1 MKKIVISGVNGFI
14 GSTLCNKFLEMGY
27 EVIGLSRSEAKH
39 NNIIDSPNYT
49 FLRIDQINLELL
61 KNADIFYHLAW
72 NMGEYNTKDSVLACT
87 TELDNIKMSCEM
99 MELAVKA
106 QVKRVVFIGS
116 ISEEMYYFDD
126 KRNLTNIKGRI
137 YGMGKKMAS
146 DIMQKMAYDAGIE
159 YIHALLANT
168 YGPNDYNNKAVSQ
181 FIKKMVNNID
191 LQLID
196 ANDLADWVY
205 VDDTVNG
212 LIACGEKG
220 KNLKA
225 YYIGHRVIKS
235 FGDYIESLKQ
245 VLNSQSKLD
254 FGVFVEALGYD
265 YSKVDLDAL
274 YNDTGFECTSDFK
287 ESIIKTKNWLIKKM

>member
-1 MKKIVISGVNGFI
+1 MKKVVISGVNGFI
-14 GSTLCNKFLEMGY
+14 GSSLCNKFLEMGY
-27 EVIGLSRSEAKH
+27 EVIGIGRSEAKH
-39 NNIIDSPNYT
+39 NNIIASSNYT
-49 FLRIDQINLELL
+49 FLKIDQINLELL

-72 NMGEYNTKDSVLACT
+72 NMGEYNTKDNILACT
-87 TELDNIKMSCEM
+87 TELDNVKMSCEM

-106 QVKRVVFIGS
+106 QIKRVVFIGS
-116 ISEEMYYFDD
+116 ISEKMYYFDD

-137 YGMGKKMAS
+137 YGMGKEMAS
-146 DIMQKMAYDAGIE
+146 NVMQKMAYDASIE

-181 FIKKMVNNID
+181 FIKKMVNNDD
-191 LQLID
+191 LQLIN

-205 VDDTVNG
+205 IDDTVNG

-220 KNLKA
+220 KNLKT
-225 YYIGHRVIKS
+225 YYIGHRVIKY
-235 FGDYIESLKQ
+235 FGDYIKDLKQ
-245 VLNSQSKLD
+245 VLNSQSKLN
-254 FGVFVEALGYD
+254 FGVFVEVLGYN

-287 ESIIKTKNWLIKKM
+287 ESIIKTKNWLIK